1 MEESKLQR
9 EFKGRDVQRMR
20 NIITKDYNAKTTT
33 QVGYSKAYVDRK
45 EGDVWE
51 EDGKKWTLKNG
62 IKQTVTRFDKLKE
75 SILLPLTCPNC
86 NKVMKNDTLNKKM
99 WPIHS
104 MCFDCVITMETEL
117 KRTGQYEA
125 YVRDLTTRGIR
136 TYVKDLEDALLEIAL
151 MDSNEGFITEAGD
164 IEKWA
169 GKGVDTKKMTEDLQ
183 EYIQKIK
190 DHINS

>member
-51 EDGKKWTLKNG
+51 EDGKKWILKNG
-62 IKQTVTRFDKLKE
+62 IKQTVTRFDSLKKA
-75 SILLPLTCPNC
+75 INLPIACPNC
-86 NKVMKNDTLNKKM
+86 SKGMKTTTLNKKM
-99 WPIHS
+99 WPIHK

-117 KRTGQYEA
+117 KRTGGYEE
-125 YVRDLTTRGIR
+125 YVRNITNRGVK
-136 TYVKDLEDALLEIAL
+136 TYIKDLEDALLDMASE
-151 MDSNEGFITEAGD
+151 SNESFVTEAGD
-164 IEKWA
+164 IEKW
-169 GKGVDTKKMTEDLQ
+169 GGNGLDNKKLTEDLQ
-183 EYIQKIK
+183 EYIEKLK
-190 DHINS
+190 DHITS

>member
-20 NIITKDYNAKTTT
+20 NIITKDYSAKTTT
-33 QVGYSKAYVDRK
+33 QIGYTKSNIEHK

-51 EDGKKWTLKNG
+51 EGGKQWILKNG

-75 SILLPLTCPNC
+75 SILLPLTCPKC
-86 NKVMKNDTLNKKM
+86 GKAMKNDHLNKKM
-99 WPIHS
+99 WPIHKT
-104 MCFDCVITMETEL
+104 CFDCVITMETEL

-151 MDSNEGFITEAGD
+151 MDSNEGFVTEAGD

-190 DHINS
+190 DHIAS

>member
-9 EFKGRDVQRMR
+9 EFNQRDVQRMR

-33 QVGYSKAYVDRK
+33 QIGYTKIQAERK

-51 EDGKKWTLKNG
+51 EGGKQWTLKNG
-62 IKQTVTRFDKLKE
+62 LKQTVTRFDDLKKV
-75 SILLPLTCPNC
+75 IILPLSCPKCGNA
-86 NKVMKNDTLNKKM
+86 MKTTTLNKKM
-99 WPIHS
+99 WPIHKT
-104 MCFDCVITMETEL
+104 CFDCVITMETEL

-125 YVRDLTTRGIR
+125 YVRDLTTRGIK

-151 MDSNEGFITEAGD
+151 MDSNEGFVTEAGD

-190 DHINS
+190 DHINP

>member
-1 MEESKLQR
+1 MSEHNLKKEFSK
-9 EFKGRDVQRMR
+9 RDVQHMR
-20 NIITKDYNAKTTT
+20 NLITGDAGGATTT
-33 QVGYSKAYVDRK
+33 QAGYTKQYIEHK

-51 EDGKKWTLKNG
+51 EGGKQWILKNG

-75 SILLPLTCPNC
+75 SILLPLTCPKC
-86 NKVMKNDTLNKKM
+86 GKAMKNHHLNKKM
-99 WPIHS
+99 WPIHKT
-104 MCFDCVITMETEL
+104 CFDCVITMETEL

-151 MDSNEGFITEAGD
+151 MDSNEGFVTEAGD

-190 DHINS
+190 DHIAS